1 MGYVSFTGVG
11 MDRSPR
17 KEGWARLFN
26 EDHSHQIEI
35 ERTLKAIHPDPLLHK
50 REN

>member
-1 MGYVSFTGVG
+1 MDYVTFTAVG
-11 MDRSPR
+11 MDRIPT

-35 ERTLKAIHPDPLLHK
+35 ERTL
-50 REN
+50 